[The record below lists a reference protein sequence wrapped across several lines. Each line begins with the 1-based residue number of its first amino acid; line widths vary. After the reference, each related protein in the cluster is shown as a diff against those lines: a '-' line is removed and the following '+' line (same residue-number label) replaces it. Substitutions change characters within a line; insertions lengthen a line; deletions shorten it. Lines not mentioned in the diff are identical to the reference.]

1 MGERQSRVTYQAL
14 DVSCGSCA
22 NLVEKF
28 LESQAGV
35 NSVKVNK
42 MLNIFYIDYDQSRIS
57 EEKIEE
63 AIRKTGYKVIKMRS
77 ISNSH

>member
-1 MGERQSRVTYQAL
+1 MDEKQRRVTYQAL
-14 DVSCGSCA
+14 DVSCVSCA

-42 MLNIFYIDYDQSRIS
+42 MLNIFYIDYDPSRIS
-57 EEKIEE
+57 EEKIQE
-63 AIRKTGYKVIKMRS
+63 AIKKTGYKVIKMRS